1 MKTFTLGLAALATLA
16 SVTAPVAASAQYYG
30 GDRYDHAYRQ
40 AYRDGYN
47 QGPRYYDRGDYRY
60 RGNYRRC
67 NDGTTGTIV
76 GAIAG
81 GLLGRTIDSRGDR
94 TLGTLLGGGAGALAG
109 RAIERD
115 GRGGCR

>member
-16 SVTAPVAASAQYYG
+16 AVTAPVAASTQYYG
-30 GDRYDHAYRQ
+30 GDRDSHAYRQ

-47 QGPRYYDRGDYRY
+47 RDARSYDRGNYRY
-60 RGNYRRC
+60 RNRRC

-81 GLLGRTIDSRGDR
+81 GLLGRSIDNRGDR
-94 TLGTLLGGGAGALAG
+94 SLGTLLGAGGGALAG

-115 GRGGCR
+115 GNGGRCR